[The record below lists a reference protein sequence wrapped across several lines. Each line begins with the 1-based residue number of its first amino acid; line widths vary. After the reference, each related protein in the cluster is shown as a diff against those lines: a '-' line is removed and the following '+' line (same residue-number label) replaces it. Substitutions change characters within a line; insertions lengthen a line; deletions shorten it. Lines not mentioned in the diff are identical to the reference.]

1 MASLVQLKDENGKDI
16 QKWMGVYHDANYV
29 NYKTY
34 LTFDENGKEQWS
46 EPEPYLSA
54 YRTTES
60 KYQMCEIGMFRS
72 PDGKR
77 IVGLARSQSHK
88 HKSLIFYSD
97 DEGETWS
104 KPEELQGSP
113 ITIRPH

>member
-1 MASLVQLKDENGKDI
+1 
-16 QKWMGVYHDANYV
+16 MGVYHDANYV

-77 IVGLARSQSHK
+77 IVLYPHPVEGIDPL
-88 HKSLIFYSD
+88 SLSLYQMLDEAIERGKLELPELESD
-97 DEGETWS
+97 EIGGKALE
-104 KPEELQGSP
+104 
-113 ITIRPH
+113 